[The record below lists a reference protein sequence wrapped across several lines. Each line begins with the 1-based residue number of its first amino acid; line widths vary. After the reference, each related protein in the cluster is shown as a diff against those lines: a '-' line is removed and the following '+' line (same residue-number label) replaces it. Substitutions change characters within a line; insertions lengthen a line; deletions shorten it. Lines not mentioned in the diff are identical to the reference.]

1 MDRSKSDLHSGAALV
16 VDDHPLFRLGFVA
29 AWRLARPREPLVEAS
44 DLESARQLL
53 TSRTRLVVVD
63 LLLPDGFGLE
73 LAATATRLRVPFV
86 VLSTA
91 DAPAIVEAVRR
102 SGAAGFFS
110 KETDPQRILLEID
123 RILGDPSERS
133 FPARTALPALT
144 PREQD
149 VLGGLLAG
157 LGNREIAERLGLGT
171 ETVKS
176 HTAMLFTRLGAS
188 DRFEAVRIAR
198 DLGYDLALPYLQN
211 GRAGESTA
219 SSGG

>member
-1 MDRSKSDLHSGAALV
+1 MADRENGRPHPPALV

-29 AWRLARPREPLVEAS
+29 AWRLARPREPVVEAS
-44 DLESARQLL
+44 DLVGARRLL
-53 TSRTRLVVVD
+53 TARTRLMVVD
-63 LLLPDGFGLE
+63 LLLPDGFGLD
-73 LAATATRLRVPFV
+73 LAATAVRLGVPFV

-110 KETDPQRILLEID
+110 KETDPHRILLEID
-123 RILGDPSERS
+123 RILLDPTERS
-133 FPARTALPALT
+133 FPASPPLPALT

-157 LGNREIAERLGLGT
+157 LANREIAELLGLGS

-176 HTAMLFTRLGAS
+176 HTAMLFVRLGAS

-198 DLGYDLALPYLQN
+198 DLGYDLAMPYLKG
-211 GRAGESTA
+211 GRTSE
-219 SSGG
+219 

>member
-1 MDRSKSDLHSGAALV
+1 MDRRETEVRDAPTLI

-29 AWRLARPREPLVEAS
+29 AWRLARPHEPIVEAS
-44 DLESARQLL
+44 DLDGARRLL
-53 TSRTRLVVVD
+53 TPRTRLVVVD
-63 LLLPDGFGLE
+63 LLLPDGLGLE
-73 LAATATRLRVPFV
+73 LAAHATRLRAPFV

-102 SGAAGFFS
+102 SGASGFFS

-123 RILGDPSERS
+123 RILGDPRQRS

-144 PREQD
+144 PRELD

-157 LGNREIAERLGLGT
+157 LGNREIAESLGLGT

-176 HTAMLFTRLGAS
+176 HTAMLFMRLGAS

-198 DLGYDLALPYLQN
+198 NLGYDLALPYLQDGRVN
-211 GRAGESTA
+211 G
-219 SSGG
+219 

>member
-1 MDRSKSDLHSGAALV
+1 MDRRVAERRDAPTLI

-29 AWRLARPREPLVEAS
+29 AWRLARPHEPIVEAS
-44 DLESARQLL
+44 DLDSARRLL
-53 TSRTRLVVVD
+53 TPRTRLVVVD
-63 LLLPDGFGLE
+63 LLLPDGLGLE
-73 LAATATRLRVPFV
+73 LAACAARLRAPFV

-123 RILGDPSERS
+123 RILVDPRQRS
-133 FPARTALPALT
+133 FPPRAALPALT
-144 PREQD
+144 RRELD

-157 LGNREIAERLGLGT
+157 LGNREIAESLGLGT

-176 HTAMLFTRLGAS
+176 HTAMLFARLGAS

-198 DLGYDLALPYLQN
+198 NLGYDLVLPYLQD
-211 GRAGESTA
+211 GRINE
-219 SSGG
+219 

>member
-1 MDRSKSDLHSGAALV
+1 MDRRETELRDAPTLI

-29 AWRLARPREPLVEAS
+29 AWRLARPHEPIIEAS
-44 DLESARQLL
+44 DLDSARRLL
-53 TSRTRLVVVD
+53 TPRTRLVVVD
-63 LLLPDGFGLE
+63 LLLPDGLGIE
-73 LAATATRLRVPFV
+73 LAAKAVRLRAPFV

-123 RILGDPSERS
+123 RILGDPRQRS

-144 PREQD
+144 PRELD

-157 LGNREIAERLGLGT
+157 LGNREIAESLGLGT

-176 HTAMLFTRLGAS
+176 HTAMLFVRLGAS

-198 DLGYDLALPYLQN
+198 NLGYDLALPYLQD
-211 GRAGESTA
+211 GRVNE
-219 SSGG
+219 

>member
-1 MDRSKSDLHSGAALV
+1 MARHEGDFRSLPALV

-29 AWRLARPREPLVEAS
+29 AWRLARPREPIAEAS
-44 DLESARQLL
+44 DLESARRLL
-53 TSRTRLVVVD
+53 TRRTRLMIVD
-63 LLLPDGFGLE
+63 LLLPDGFGLD
-73 LAATATRLRVPFV
+73 LGAAAMDLGVPFV

-110 KETDPQRILLEID
+110 KETDPHHILLEID
-123 RILGDPSERS
+123 RVLREPSERS
-133 FPARTALPALT
+133 FPATSAPLALT

-157 LGNREIAERLGLGT
+157 LGNREIAESLGLGT

-176 HTAMLFTRLGAS
+176 HAAMLFMRLGAS

-198 DLGYDLALPYLQN
+198 DLGYDLALPYLQD
-211 GRAGESTA
+211 GR
-219 SSGG
+219 GGS

>member
-1 MDRSKSDLHSGAALV
+1 MADRESGRARLPALV

-29 AWRLARPREPLVEAS
+29 AWRLARPREPIVEAS
-44 DLESARQLL
+44 DLVGARRLL
-53 TSRTRLVVVD
+53 TPRVRLMVVD
-63 LLLPDGFGLE
+63 LLLPDGFGLD
-73 LAATATRLRVPFV
+73 LAATAVRLGVPFV

-110 KETDPQRILLEID
+110 KETDPHRILLEID
-123 RILGDPSERS
+123 RILSESTERS
-133 FPARTALPALT
+133 FPASPPLPALT

-157 LGNREIAERLGLGT
+157 LGNREIAEHLGLGT

-176 HTAMLFTRLGAS
+176 HAAMLFARLGAA

-198 DLGYDLALPYLQN
+198 DLGYDLALPYLQ
-211 GRAGESTA
+211 AGHVK
-219 SSGG
+219 G

>member
-1 MDRSKSDLHSGAALV
+1 MGRHEGDARDAPTLV

-29 AWRLARPREPLVEAS
+29 AWRLARPREPIVEAS
-44 DLESARQLL
+44 ALESARRLL
-53 TSRTRLVVVD
+53 TPRTRLMVVD
-63 LLLPDGFGLE
+63 LLLPDGLGLE
-73 LAATATRLRVPFV
+73 LALTAVRLGVPFV
-86 VLSTA
+86 VLSTL

-123 RILGDPSERS
+123 RILTDPSERS
-133 FPARTALPALT
+133 FPARSQLPALT
-144 PREQD
+144 PREHD

-157 LGNREIAERLGLGT
+157 LGNREIAELLGLGT

-176 HTAMLFTRLGAS
+176 HTAMLFARLGAS

-198 DLGYDLALPYLQN
+198 DLGYDLALPYLQA
-211 GRAGESTA
+211 GRLGD
-219 SSGG
+219 

>member
-1 MDRSKSDLHSGAALV
+1 MERRVGDVRDTPALV

-29 AWRLARPREPLVEAS
+29 AWRLARPREPIVEAS
-44 DLESARQLL
+44 DLEGARRLL
-53 TSRTRLVVVD
+53 TPRTRLMVVD
-63 LLLPDGFGLE
+63 LLLPDGFGLD
-73 LAATATRLRVPFV
+73 LAAIAVRLGVPFV

-91 DAPAIVEAVRR
+91 DAPAIVEVVRR

-110 KETDPQRILLEID
+110 KETDPHRILLEID
-123 RILGDPSERS
+123 RILSDPSERS
-133 FPARTALPALT
+133 FPARSALPALT

-157 LGNREIAERLGLGT
+157 LGNREIAELLGLGT

-176 HTAMLFTRLGAS
+176 HTAMLFARLGAS

-198 DLGYDLALPYLQN
+198 DLGYDLALPYLQE
-211 GRAGESTA
+211 RHA
-219 SSGG
+219 SK

>member
-1 MDRSKSDLHSGAALV
+1 MERRGAGPRDAPALI

-29 AWRLARPREPLVEAS
+29 AWRLARPHEPIVEAS
-44 DLESARQLL
+44 DLDSARRLL
-53 TSRTRLVVVD
+53 TPRTRLVVVD
-63 LLLPDGFGLE
+63 LLLPDGLGLE
-73 LAATATRLRVPFV
+73 LAASAVRHRAPFV

-91 DAPAIVEAVRR
+91 DAPAVVEAVRR

-123 RILGDPSERS
+123 RILVDPRQRS
-133 FPARTALPALT
+133 FPARSALPALT
-144 PREQD
+144 RRELD

-157 LGNREIAERLGLGT
+157 LGNREIAESLGLGT

-176 HTAMLFTRLGAS
+176 HTAMLFVRLGAS

-198 DLGYDLALPYLQN
+198 NLGYDLVLPYLQD
-211 GRAGESTA
+211 GRINE
-219 SSGG
+219 